1 MRYCPKCQRVCEKED
16 EQCPFCKG
24 RLKSQVGKQ
33 DPVFLIDSYGF
44 DLDRIRAALEDEHI
58 PFVERFKKKERSA
71 DALTGKND
79 AVVNLYV
86 LYETLEKARDTLIGI
101 GVLEPPFEIKEQSQ
115 ETEKTKELIQKDEEE
130 MSTKSR
136 LFWRVISI
144 VLFIVTVWAV
154 VAGIDFVTALVKGL
168 F

>member
-1 MRYCPKCQRVCEKED
+1 MRYCPKCQRVCAKED

-24 RLKSQVGKQ
+24 RLKCQVGER
-33 DPVFLIDSYGF
+33 DSVFLIDSYGL
-44 DLDRIRAALEDEHI
+44 DLDRIRATLEDEHI

-79 AVVNLYV
+79 AAVNLYV
-86 LYETLEKARDTLIGI
+86 PYETLAKARDTLIGI
-101 GVLEPPFEIKEQSQ
+101 GVMKPPSQIEEQNQ
-115 ETEKTKELIQKDEEE
+115 ETEKTKEPVQEDEEE
-130 MSTKSR
+130 MSAKSR

-144 VLFIVTVWAV
+144 VLFILIVWAV
-154 VAGIDFVTALVKGL
+154 VAGVDFVATLMKGL